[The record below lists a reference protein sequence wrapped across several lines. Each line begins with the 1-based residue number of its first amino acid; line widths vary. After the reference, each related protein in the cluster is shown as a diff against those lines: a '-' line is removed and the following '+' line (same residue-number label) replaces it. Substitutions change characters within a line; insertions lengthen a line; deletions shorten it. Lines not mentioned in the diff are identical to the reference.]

1 MLTNQWF
8 LEVANKDS
16 KDWTKVCFIPYNE
29 LKIEDTNHPNKKV
42 NIEIGLNSNNQSTI
56 SKINHAK
63 QKLKLTMWDINFN
76 GELPGGTHTTY
87 VINSWNFTD
96 NYWKIKSLKD
106 GVREESGT
114 LDSQTI
120 IDFLE
125 SVE

>member
-1 MLTNQWF
+1 MIANQWL
-8 LEVANKDS
+8 LEVTNKDS
-16 KDWTKVCFIPYNE
+16 KDWTRVCTIPYNK
-29 LKIEDTNHPNKKV
+29 LKFEDTIHPNKKV
-42 NIEIGLNSNNQSTI
+42 NVEIILDSDNQSTI

-63 QKLKLTMWDINFN
+63 QKLRLTMWDINFN
-76 GELPGGTHTTY
+76 SELPEGTHTTY

-106 GVREESGT
+106 GVRDESGV